1 MRATCSKCGTEK
13 DASEFSVRPSGTLQ
27 SHCKECKNAWAKEYR
42 KTTESKRYKKD
53 YQLQYTYGI
62 TLDDFEDML
71 KAQDNSCA
79 ICKNEFN
86 PTDTAYQGA
95 YVDHCHETGVVRGLL
110 CHNCNFAIGYMKDNP
125 QRLRAAANYLEVTLS
140 TT

>member
-27 SHCKECKNAWAKEYR
+27 SHCK
-42 KTTESKRYKKD
+42 D
-53 YQLQYTYGI
+53 
-62 TLDDFEDML
+62 
-71 KAQDNSCA
+71 
-79 ICKNEFN
+79 CKNEFN